1 MAHEPEAEA
10 SYRRPDDNTEL
21 KVTMSTRYKQSVKQ
35 RLYTFQWGTI
45 KKAL

>member
-1 MAHEPEAEA
+1 MAHEAEA

-21 KVTMSTRYKQSVKQ
+21 KVTSTRYKQSVKQ